1 MVLSAKKMVDLRLL
15 TFNLI
20 KMNQKTIRLILW
32 PVIIILAWFVYR
44 SPISLTEFQEESN
57 YRKSA
62 VVQNLKDIR
71 TAQVAYKDKYRA
83 YADNFNSLLDF
94 VNNDSITLIKASG
107 ETPDSLSE
115 EAALEAGIISR
126 DTIFMPA
133 GESIFNDEYLNTRDE
148 RFAFDLNT
156 LTEVPFS
163 EGEQFRIEAG
173 NIEKGKVI
181 VQVFEVSTTYATFL
195 KGIDANNKGVDLEG
209 IIRVGSMSEASIN
222 GNWGE

>member
-1 MVLSAKKMVDLRLL
+1 MVDLRLL

-44 SPISLTEFQEESN
+44 SPISLKEFQEESN

-62 VVQNLKDIR
+62 VVQSLKDIR
-71 TAQVAYKDKYRA
+71 TAQVAYKDKYRV

-94 VNNDSITLIKASG
+94 VNNDSIALIKAIG

-115 EAALEAGIISR
+115 EQAVEAGIISR
-126 DTIFMPA
+126 DTVFMTA
-133 GESIFNDEYLNTRDE
+133 SENIFNEEYLNTRDN

-156 LTEVPFS
+156 LPEVPFS
-163 EGEQFRIEAG
+163 QGEQFSIEAG

-195 KGIDANNKGVDLEG
+195 KGIDANNKGINLED
-209 IIRVGSMSEASIN
+209 IIRVGSISEASIN